1 MAISPISAASL
12 SQGVLLSGST
22 VQQQA
27 LQTLQNDLTSGDLNG
42 AQSAFQALQNVLQ
55 NSATAGG
62 SSLSSNSQLSTDVA
76 ALGGAISGG
85 NLSTAQSAFA
95 TVLGDLKNS
104 PSQAQINEVNAAA
117 QSVQLVEELLSTVN
131 ANSAASGS
139 SDLTTSILEGVYG
152 SQSGLNLFG

>member
-1 MAISPISAASL
+1 MATSPISAASL
-12 SQGVLLSGST
+12 SQGVLQSGNPA
-22 VQQQA
+22 QQQA
-27 LQTLQNDLTSGDLNG
+27 LQLLQNNLASGDLNG

-55 NSATAGG
+55 NSATAAG

>member
-12 SQGVLLSGST
+12 SQGVLQSGNL

-27 LQTLQNDLTSGDLNG
+27 LQTLQNDLASGDLNG
-42 AQSAFQALQNVLQ
+42 AQSAFQVLQNVLQ
-55 NSATAGG
+55 NSATAAG
-62 SSLSSNSQLSTDVA
+62 SSPSSNSQLSTDVA
-76 ALGGAISGG
+76 ALGGAISEG

-104 PSQAQINEVNAAA
+104 PSQAQINEVNAAS
-117 QSVQLVEELLSTVN
+117 QSVQLVEELLSTVD
-131 ANSAASGS
+131 ANSAASSS

-152 SQSGLNLFG
+152 QSGLNLFA

>member
-1 MAISPISAASL
+1 MATSPISAASL
-12 SQGVLLSGST
+12 SQGVLESGSL

-27 LQTLQNDLTSGDLNG
+27 LQTLQNNLALGDLNC

-76 ALGGAISGG
+76 ALGGAISDGD
-85 NLSTAQSAFA
+85 LSTAQSAFA

-104 PSQAQINEVNAAA
+104 PSQAQINEVNAAS
-117 QSVQLVEELLSTVN
+117 QSVQLVEELLSTVD
-131 ANSAASGS
+131 ANSAASSS

-152 SQSGLNLFG
+152 SQSGLNLFA